1 MLHSILILCIILA
14 QPIVFQDMDG
24 MVFIIC
30 NTVRP
35 LPVAGASGV
44 PDDADD
50 VLTLVDADD
59 TACRPDNYLFRHKE
73 YRILLTCPPKKNE
86 DRRWLTQRVGLHA
99 MFMMN
104 PWSREELVV
113 ASFVHSA

>member
-14 QPIVFQDMDG
+14 RPIVFQDMDG
-24 MVFIIC
+24 MVFTIG

-35 LPVAGASGV
+35 LGAPGV
-44 PDDADD
+44 SDDADD
-50 VLTLVDADD
+50 IV
-59 TACRPDNYLFRHKE
+59 CRPNNHLFRHKE
-73 YRILLTCPPKKNE
+73 YRILLTSSPKKIE
-86 DRRWLTQRVGLHA
+86 DRKWLTQRVGLHA
-99 MFMMN
+99 MFMMK